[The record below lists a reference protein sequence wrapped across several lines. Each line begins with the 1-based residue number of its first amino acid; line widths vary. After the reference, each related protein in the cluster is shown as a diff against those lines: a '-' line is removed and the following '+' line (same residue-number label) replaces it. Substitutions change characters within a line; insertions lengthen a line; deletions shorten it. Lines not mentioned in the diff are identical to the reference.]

1 MSGIIPGFD
10 YFNKGKVAGLM
21 EKLQRFSIRLL
32 GVIVILADT
41 FLALTENNR
50 LDATFFMDISFFD
63 AFLILGLILF
73 VFPSIL
79 LTIINALEAAGEH
92 FRERK

>member
-1 MSGIIPGFD
+1 
-10 YFNKGKVAGLM
+10 M
-21 EKLQRFSIRLL
+21 EKLQRFSIRIL
-32 GVIVILADT
+32 GVMVILADT

-50 LDATFFMDISFFD
+50 LDATLFMDISFFE

>member
-1 MSGIIPGFD
+1 
-10 YFNKGKVAGLM
+10 M

-50 LDATFFMDISFFD
+50 LDATFFMDISFF
-63 AFLILGLILF
+63 FFFFILGLILF

>member
-1 MSGIIPGFD
+1 MSGIIPDFD

-21 EKLQRFSIRLL
+21 EKLQRFSIRIL
-32 GVIVILADT
+32 GVMVILADT

-50 LDATFFMDISFFD
+50 LDATLFMDISFFE

>member
-1 MSGIIPGFD
+1 
-10 YFNKGKVAGLM
+10 M

-63 AFLILGLILF
+63 AFLRLGLILF